1 MEMYKRDC
9 VKISNYAEEGSSNF
23 YDVLE
28 FVLCTINMPLSR
40 VIPQRLSIKQDGLDS
55 KWLSKVKASGVNY
68 GQTHKDDLYN
78 ITFDIKAKH
87 GSGLAGSYRA
97 VNHLTQ
103 IPSIGLVKAGF
114 IAQMCGFN
122 VACLDR
128 HNIREFGLDEKL
140 LKLSKTIKPELK
152 LKRCKEYTTLCQ
164 KKGSE
169 FYWDFWCNFVA
180 ERGGMNKDLPTGDAV
195 SEYHVKAV
203 MEL

>member
-1 MEMYKRDC
+1 MYKRDC
-9 VKISNYAEEGSSNF
+9 VKISNHAESGPEGF

-40 VIPQRLSIKQDGLDS
+40 VIPQRLSIKRDGLDS
-55 KWLSKVKASGVNY
+55 KWLSKVKASGVCY
-68 GQTHKDDLYN
+68 GQTNKENLYD
-78 ITFDIKAKH
+78 ITFNIKAKY

-128 HNIREFGLDEKL
+128 HNVREFDLDTKVL
-140 LKLSKTIKPELK
+140 SLSKGIKPELR
-152 LKRCKEYTTLCQ
+152 LKKCKTYTQLCQ

-169 FYWDFWCNFVA
+169 YWWDFWCNFVA
-180 ERGGMNKDLPTGDAV
+180 DKGGMNKELPTGDAV
-195 SEYHVKAV
+195 SAYHVRGV
-203 MEL
+203 MEI

>member
-1 MEMYKRDC
+1 MYKRDC
-9 VKISNYAEEGSSNF
+9 VKISKYAEEGSGNF

-40 VIPQRLSIKQDGLDS
+40 VIPQRLSIRQEGLDS
-55 KWLSKVKASGVNY
+55 KWLSKVKASGVYY
-68 GQTHKDDLYN
+68 GQTHKDELYD
-78 ITFDIKAKH
+78 ITFNIKSKY
-87 GSGLAGSYRA
+87 GVGLAGSYRA

-128 HNIREFGLDEKL
+128 HNVREFDLDQKVL
-140 LKLSKTIKPELK
+140 SLSKGIKPELR
-152 LKRCKEYTTLCQ
+152 LKKCKTYTRLCQ

-169 FYWDFWCNFVA
+169 YWWDFWCNHVA
-180 ERGGMNKDLPTGDAV
+180 ERGGVNKTLDTGDKV
-195 SEYHVKAV
+195 SRYHVDAIEMKG
-203 MEL
+203 

>member
-1 MEMYKRDC
+1 MYKRDC
-9 VKISNYAEEGSSNF
+9 VKISNYAAESSDNF

-40 VIPQRLSIKQDGLDS
+40 VIPQRLSIKQDGLSS

-68 GQTHKDDLYN
+68 GQTHKDDLYST
-78 ITFDIKAKH
+78 TFNIKAKY

-128 HNIREFGLDEKL
+128 HNVREFDIDPKVLT
-140 LKLSKTIKPELK
+140 LSKGIKKELQ
-152 LKRCKEYTTLCQ
+152 LKKCKTYTQLCQ
-164 KKGSE
+164 KNGSE
-169 FYWDFWCNFVA
+169 YWWDFWCNFVA
-180 ERGGMNKDLPTGDAV
+180 DKGGMNKSLPTGDSV
-195 SEYHVKAV
+195 SEYHVKAI